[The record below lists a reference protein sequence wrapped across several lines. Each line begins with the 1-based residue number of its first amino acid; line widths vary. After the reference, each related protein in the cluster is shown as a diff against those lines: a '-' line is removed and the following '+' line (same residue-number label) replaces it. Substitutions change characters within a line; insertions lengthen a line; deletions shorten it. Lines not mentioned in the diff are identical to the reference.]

1 MGLLVKIALW
11 TVGIPLGLG
20 VVVLV
25 GIIIYKMAKKID
37 WDNLAD
43 SLMNR
48 IKSWWSNNGNFWSK
62 RKDWVVIVALAV
74 VSTIFLVGK
83 IRSATTVVV
92 SWNWTKIGLFLLGL
106 AVLAGVIYFSYKKYQ
121 ETKNDPN
128 MGKKLWKFLRWPVGI
143 VAGALLIYF
152 GAPWVWRN
160 ANPIFEAFLAFG
172 GPSKVEPVKRTS
184 EVCIAYA
191 KIEVG
196 VNGSDIVRLPNDID
210 FKVEPLG
217 DHSYAIEYT
226 TVSGVVGILEMPK
239 TNHEPKW
246 LPERISSFK
255 LISRESSSIEM
266 GIRFYEILQNG
277 KNVKTACPTIKPEN
291 KSPEENS
298 KPLRTA
304 GASFFS
310 ILPVYVLRRTH
321 TEGP

>member
-1 MGLLVKIALW
+1 MEK
-11 TVGIPLGLG
+11 
-20 VVVLV
+20 
-25 GIIIYKMAKKID
+25 
-37 WDNLAD
+37 
-43 SLMNR
+43 
-48 IKSWWSNNGNFWSK
+48 
-62 RKDWVVIVALAV
+62 
-74 VSTIFLVGK
+74 VS
-83 IRSATTVVV
+83 
-92 SWNWTKIGLFLLGL
+92 
-106 AVLAGVIYFSYKKYQ
+106 
-121 ETKNDPN
+121 E
-128 MGKKLWKFLRWPVGI
+128 MGKELKSSTPPSKTEKSKNRKSWKFLRWPVGI

-196 VNGSDIVRLPNDID
+196 VNGSDVVRLPNDVD

-255 LISRESSSIEM
+255 LISRESGSIEM

-277 KNVKTACPTIKPEN
+277 KNVKTACPTIEPESKP
-291 KSPEENS
+291 PEENS

-310 ILPVYVLRRTH
+310 ILPIYVLRRTNTKCPQDQSDKPVSTKH
-321 TEGP
+321 NEHPYKAVDNLFFARLTLTALSCLRDKLKDSVKEDKESYRKDKNNKRI